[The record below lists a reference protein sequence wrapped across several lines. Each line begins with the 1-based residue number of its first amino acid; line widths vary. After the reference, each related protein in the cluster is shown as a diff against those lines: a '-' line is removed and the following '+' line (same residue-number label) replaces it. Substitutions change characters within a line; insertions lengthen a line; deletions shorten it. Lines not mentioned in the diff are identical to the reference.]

1 MENRITMDDFGV
13 THIFG
18 NFHIFPLTFE
28 TQKAHDFHWF
38 PHINITLLNCQ
49 KTSKGEDRW
58 RMLEWLT
65 MLRKAFWLYILKVA
79 IEWETWWSTMEFWGA
94 LFYDVWGP
102 VAATE
107 AKPRG
112 LADIQVAFVCLLHAF
127 CFFLLPFSLQ
137 TFYRPLVA
145 CLLARF
151 ILLPVLLLACCG
163 THTQGPT
170 QNNNTPL
177 GPRHVR
183 WRCRGGFSTAA
194 ANTCIPKTCC
204 HWSADCT
211 APVDLSLL
219 GDRQLP
225 LHLCDA
231 GWH

>member
-1 MENRITMDDFGV
+1 MKIVEECLNDWPFCERLFGCTSLKWPLNGKHDDQPWSFGAPYF
-13 THIFG
+13 TT
-18 NFHIFPLTFE
+18 NP
-28 TQKAHDFHWF
+28 
-38 PHINITLLNCQ
+38 
-49 KTSKGEDRW
+49 SKGFSADW
-58 RMLEWLT
+58 TAM
-65 MLRKAFWLYILKVA
+65 
-79 IEWETWWSTMEFWGA
+79 
-94 LFYDVWGP
+94 WGP

-163 THTQGPT
+163 THT
-170 QNNNTPL
+170 PL
-177 GPRHVR
+177 GPRDVR
-183 WRCRGGFSTAA
+183 WRGRGGFSTAA
-194 ANTCIPKTCC
+194 ANTSIPKTCC

-211 APVDLSLL
+211 PPVDLSLL

>member
-127 CFFLLPFSLQ
+127 CFVTFFFELHRVAHKETIQTTRILESTQFNTTQHACDHFGFWHLVKSLNIKW
-137 TFYRPLVA
+137 T
-145 CLLARF
+145 
-151 ILLPVLLLACCG
+151 
-163 THTQGPT
+163 T
-170 QNNNTPL
+170 
-177 GPRHVR
+177 
-183 WRCRGGFSTAA
+183 
-194 ANTCIPKTCC
+194 
-204 HWSADCT
+204 
-211 APVDLSLL
+211 
-219 GDRQLP
+219 
-225 LHLCDA
+225 
-231 GWH
+231 